1 MLIDWTPQLVIFAN
15 VALAILLGGLIGI
28 EREIADKP
36 AGFRTHMLVAGAAAL
51 LVGLANPLLDM
62 VQARESTEF
71 LRPDPIRIVE
81 AIVAGI
87 SFLGAGTIIRGRGEH
102 VEGLTTAASI
112 LVCSAIGIAVAVSQY
127 ALAVGVTLLVLLVL
141 RGAKPIER
149 WLQRRRDA

>member
-81 AIVAGI
+81 ALRESVSSAPERL
-87 SFLGAGTIIRGRGEH
+87 SGAGASTSK
-102 VEGLTTAASI
+102 VLPPPLPFSSAAR
-112 LVCSAIGIAVAVSQY
+112 SAS
-127 ALAVGVTLLVLLVL
+127 
-141 RGAKPIER
+141 P
-149 WLQRRRDA
+149 WP